1 MDVVIRLFPVTSTS
15 LSVVSWDLFGFSYG
29 VLGSACAPSSSLST
43 CGFVN
48 GGVVERVSVSDV
60 VNFRLE
66 TVTIPKRV
74 CCSEVVV
81 RAACTLTTTSML
93 D

>member
-15 LSVVSWDLFGFSYG
+15 LSVVFWSRFGFLYG
-29 VLGSACAPSSSLST
+29 VLGSVRALSSSLST
-43 CGFVN
+43 LGFVN

-60 VNFRLE
+60 INFRLE
-66 TVTIPKRV
+66 SVIIPKRV

-81 RAACTLTTTSML
+81 RPACTLTTTSML